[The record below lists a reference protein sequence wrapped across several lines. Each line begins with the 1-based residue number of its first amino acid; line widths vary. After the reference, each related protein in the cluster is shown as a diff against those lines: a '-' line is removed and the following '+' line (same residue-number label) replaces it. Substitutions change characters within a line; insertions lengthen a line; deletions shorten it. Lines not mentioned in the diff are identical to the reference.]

1 MGAVMCVTRVRRRAG
16 KTRKAMWRE
25 QAIPRPVPVDRE
37 LVRRLAE
44 TAKRDIE
51 AHRDEIKAEVA
62 AA

>member
-1 MGAVMCVTRVRRRAG
+1 
-16 KTRKAMWRE
+16 MWRE

-51 AHRDEIKAEVA
+51 AHRDEIKAVLA